1 MEQIQ
6 SFYLPQLHNGE
17 NVNFHRDSLE
27 QLEKADVKELGV
39 SEQVDIYR
47 ASYRELQESI
57 DVFSAS
63 DLSAESTQRNQLR
76 NRRYSAFKIYIKM
89 ILNDDD
95 AEETKIAV
103 AKRLLALI
111 HQSAQELGNP
121 LRLGLFKKST
131 ALSSLLRN
139 LETLSADINLIGAER
154 LVIKLRDANQSFI
167 DLQFNRYIEQSNKHS
182 GDVKVFRV
190 VSDGAYKT
198 IIECINAQILLSNDK
213 SLFASYVKAQ
223 NAVVEKYKNH
233 VAQRKGRAKKKE
245 EEKGGTE
252 ERENGGIEKIILPFT
267 SSHFPLEA

>member
-1 MEQIQ
+1 MEQIK

-47 ASYRELQESI
+47 ISCRELQESI

-89 ILNDDD
+89 VLNDDD
-95 AEETKIAV
+95 AEEAKIAI
-103 AKRLLALI
+103 AKRLLTLI

-139 LETLSADINLIGAER
+139 LETLSADIDLIGVGH

-167 DLQFNRYIEQSNKHS
+167 DLQFDRYIERSNKHS
-182 GDVKVFRV
+182 GNVKVFRV
-190 VSDGAYKT
+190 ISDGAYKT
-198 IIECINAQILLSNDK
+198 IIDYINAQILLSGDK
-213 SLFASYVKAQ
+213 PLFISYVKAQ
-223 NAVVEKYKNH
+223 NAVVERYKNH
-233 VAQRKGRAKKKE
+233 VAQRKGLAKKKDG
-245 EEKGGTE
+245 EKGGTE
-252 ERENGGIEKIILPFT
+252 ERENGRTGEKEGT
-267 SSHFPLEA
+267 GEWGKGRTEK